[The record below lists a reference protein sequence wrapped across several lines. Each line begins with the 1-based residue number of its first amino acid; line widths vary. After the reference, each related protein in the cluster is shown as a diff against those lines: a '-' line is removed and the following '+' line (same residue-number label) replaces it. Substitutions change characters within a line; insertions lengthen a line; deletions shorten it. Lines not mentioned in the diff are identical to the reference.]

1 MASVRQRDTG
11 PELRLRRSLHRLG
24 LRYRLNDRKLP
35 GSPDL
40 VMPRFNTVVFV
51 HGCFWHVHKGCRFA
65 TKPSSRKDFWRDK
78 FAANQKRDKRNN
90 DVLRKSGWRVLVV
103 WECAIKG
110 RSDEELKKLGI
121 YVTQWLKSKNLCGEI
136 DGDMAQ
142 CSHKSEKITE

>member
-11 PELRLRRSLHRLG
+11 PELRLRSSLHRLG

-90 DVLRKSGWRVLVV
+90 DVLRKSGWRVFVV

-121 YVTQWLKSKNLCGEI
+121 YVAQWLKSKSLYGEV
-136 DGDMAQ
+136 DGKMAQ
-142 CSHKSEKITE
+142 YLHKSEKK

>member
-11 PELRLRRSLHRLG
+11 PELRLRSSLHRLG

-121 YVTQWLKSKNLCGEI
+121 YVAQWLKSKSLYGEV
-136 DGDMAQ
+136 DGKMAQ
-142 CSHKSEKITE
+142 YLHKSEKK